1 MKTVFLDRDGVINLN
16 PPNKGYVCNWTEFTF
31 IQNAL
36 NAVACLF
43 RSGFNIYIVTN
54 QAGIGRGIIT
64 EKQLTQIHVNMI
76 YEIESNG
83 GFIQQVYYC
92 PHHPDDNCDCR
103 KPKPGM
109 LHKAAKDHKIDLSK
123 SFLIGDS
130 LTDIE
135 AAMTAG
141 VIPILVLTGHGR
153 DSYRFY
159 TEHAFSPNLHNPAKI
174 FTNLYSASRWLTNV

>member
-31 IQNAL
+31 LQNAL
-36 NAVACLF
+36 NAIGCLF
-43 RSGFNIYIVTN
+43 QSGFSIFIITN

-64 EKQLTQIHVNMI
+64 EKQLKQIHVNMI
-76 YEIESNG
+76 NEIESNR
-83 GFIQQVYYC
+83 GFIERIYYC

-109 LHKAAKDHKIDLSK
+109 LHKAAKEHNIDLSK
-123 SFLIGDS
+123 SFFIGDS
-130 LTDIE
+130 ITDIE

-141 VIPILVLTGHGR
+141 VMPILVLTGHGQ
-153 DSYRFY
+153 DSFRFY
-159 TEHAFSPNLHNPAKI
+159 TEHAFSPNFHIPAKI
-174 FTNLYSASRWLTNV
+174 FTNLYSASRWLINK